1 MSILEGDVEEYHPE
15 WQFGGVKSSPGVR
28 SKGMAVRDA
37 GNFGWN
43 LSFEDAV
50 KKAREEKWE
59 DVNIVALLSWRTPP
73 PSLEDVK
80 RVPKEVE
87 KISLE
92 DLMFR
97 VDDTGGG
104 GMIIEYK
111 VDGRPRTQAVP
122 KMVGQ
127 VLEALTSSHLEWV
140 KDHLAI
146 VKQYGD
152 FIVDLRSRV
161 KELENERHTGSSG
174 RLGDSGVG
182 DGSARRSGSGKRGP
196 ARKAKEKADT

>member
-80 RVPKEVE
+80 RVPKEIE

-92 DLMFR
+92 DLAFR

-127 VLEALTSSHLEWV
+127 VLEAV
-140 KDHLAI
+140 
-146 VKQYGD
+146 
-152 FIVDLRSRV
+152 V
-161 KELENERHTGSSG
+161 KEVLYMRTKWIDFGRIAEAERERHTGSSG